1 MLTTTNDVR
10 STTNTGLANRSGPV
24 LFQHKQHVHFSKQN
38 NPSGETREGT
48 KMKPPSSSWNR
59 PTTTSANLLPTMI
72 PTTALLTEPAT
83 PPLAPPPGKRGKEGG
98 ELKRSAPASP
108 PRARAPASPAR
119 ITRRPTANPRTRG
132 WFTSPARARPPLV
145 RGRQLIEPP
154 AGYRREEEVARKR
167 GRDGGALHTRRGEE
181 TAGHSD
187 FVFRLRCFL
196 RDSRNQVPI
205 IDGRRATAEIK
216 SSFTQREANGGM
228 RGERE
233 GRRGRKH

>member
-24 LFQHKQHVHFSKQN
+24 LFQHEQHVHFFKPKQSKWRD
-38 NPSGETREGT
+38 GREREGT

-83 PPLAPPPGKRGKEGG
+83 PPLAPPPGKRGREGG

-132 WFTSPARARPPLV
+132 WFTSPARARPPPVL
-145 RGRQLIEPP
+145 RRPWETADRTAGRLPT
-154 AGYRREEEVARKR
+154 G
-167 GRDGGALHTRRGEE
+167 RRGGEE
-181 TAGHSD
+181 
-187 FVFRLRCFL
+187 
-196 RDSRNQVPI
+196 
-205 IDGRRATAEIK
+205 
-216 SSFTQREANGGM
+216 
-228 RGERE
+228 ERE
-233 GRRGRKH
+233 GRRCTTHTER

>member
-1 MLTTTNDVR
+1 MTSGPQQTPVWRTDRVR
-10 STTNTGLANRSGPV
+10 SCSSTSSTFTFPN
-24 LFQHKQHVHFSKQN
+24 QN

-83 PPLAPPPGKRGKEGG
+83 PPLAPPPGKRGREGG

-132 WFTSPARARPPLV
+132 WFTSPARARPPPVL
-145 RGRQLIEPP
+145 RRPWETADRTAGRLPT
-154 AGYRREEEVARKR
+154 G
-167 GRDGGALHTRRGEE
+167 RRGGEE
-181 TAGHSD
+181 G
-187 FVFRLRCFL
+187 
-196 RDSRNQVPI
+196 
-205 IDGRRATAEIK
+205 
-216 SSFTQREANGGM
+216 
-228 RGERE
+228 RE
-233 GRRGRKH
+233 GRRCTTHTER